1 MIFDEKD
8 KEVRILLSILFIVI
22 AAGGVLE
29 ARSLVP
35 RGERPAREF
44 ERGFPEKGNRTLRI
58 SEISVHPK
66 VFNPSRGEKVT
77 IGFKVSR
84 PSKVRVRV
92 LDSETNLVRDLSGGV
107 WQEVHKIIW
116 DGRDLMGGVVPD
128 EAYTFTIEAM
138 DRLRGSAFYDPF
150 GRFDGEETLALKV
163 TYDERRGV
171 VSYHLSRDS
180 RVLIRVG
187 IPKGPLLKTILPW
200 QPRQAGYHEEPWDGK
215 DESGTLYLSQ
225 MRGYKLS
232 GEAIPLVENSIITV
246 GHRTVD
252 LDSNKIARG
261 IGRPER
267 KDSVPLGGGPWAARL
282 VPQSLVPKGPIPR
295 FRIDLP
301 EHTLQT
307 ETGHFKVKGKV
318 PIRVTLDEGVLKQVT
333 EERYEIILYVDFEF
347 VSEVEEG
354 YSPSTLLWDA
364 KQVGSGEHILTVNVR
379 TLNGQVSSAS
389 LRVWAD

>member
-8 KEVRILLSILFIVI
+8 EEMRILLSILSIAI
-22 AAGGVLE
+22 AAGGLLE
-29 ARSLVP
+29 ARSWVSP
-35 RGERPAREF
+35 RESLAREV
-44 ERGFPEKGNRTLRI
+44 ERSAPEKENRALRI
-58 SEISVHPK
+58 SEVFVHPR

-92 LDSETNLVRDLSGGV
+92 LDSEMNLVRDLSGGI

-116 DGRDLMGGVVPD
+116 DGRDLMGRVVPD
-128 EAYTFTIEAM
+128 EAYTFAIEAM
-138 DRLRGSAFYDPF
+138 DRSRGSAFYDPF

-163 TYDERRGV
+163 VYAEARGV
-171 VSYHLSRDS
+171 VSYHLPRES

-215 DESGTLYLSQ
+215 DESGALYLSQ

-232 GEAIPLVENSIITV
+232 AEAIPLVEHSVITV

-252 LDSNKIARG
+252 LDSNKIAPG
-261 IGRPER
+261 IGRPKR
-267 KDSVPLGGGPWAARL
+267 KDPASLGEGPWAVRL
-282 VPQSLVPKGPIPR
+282 PPKSLVQRGPIPK

-301 EHTLQT
+301 EHTLRT
-307 ETGHFKVKGKV
+307 ESGHFRVHGKV
-318 PIRVTLDEGVLKQVT
+318 PIKVTLDEKVLNEVT
-333 EERYEIILYVDFEF
+333 EERYEVILYVDFEF

-354 YSPSTLLWDA
+354 YSPSTHLWDT
-364 KQVGSGEHILTVNVR
+364 KEVGSGEHILTVNVR

-389 LRVWAD
+389 LRVWVE